1 MSRTLR
7 RPMFR
12 GGRVSAYGT
21 GIASG
26 LANGGRVGFRTGGS
40 YLSANQ
46 GMVLGSDLMNFVNQN
61 PKYGSLQFADAL
73 NKNQLYSKPTG
84 SYEIG
89 RGGPK
94 IENTPEFLKLWQNYM
109 DPETS
114 LINPDEIDVETGE
127 VTGSVSGD
135 AISGSEGEI
144 STTSSVNNSP
154 TVAENEPGKVIN
166 IPGLDDDDPTVVEE
180 SDLASMVSRYE
191 DLLGRKEAKGKD
203 ISDML
208 LRFAGAEG
216 DTTME
221 KFQKFAAK
229 EADIPSRTEKI
240 KQAASMLGIKYEQ
253 AKDIAAITALGKR
266 FSPGI
271 TEKTA
276 KYIKSLPKGSAE
288 HATALAQIKWPSTL
302 DRKITEAQM
311 SGDVTLDDIN
321 VWAGV
326 YIDNYKGKLTADSIS
341 GVFLNTGNGTL
352 IWVDEKGDITNTK
365 QLNVK

>member
-1 MSRTLR
+1 MSKTLR

-26 LANGGRVGFRTGGS
+26 LADGGRVGFRTGGS

-61 PKYGSLQFADAL
+61 PKYGSLQFADTL

-114 LINPDEIDVETGE
+114 LIDPDQIDVETGE

-144 STTSSVNNSP
+144 STTSVDDSAA
-154 TVAENEPGKVIN
+154 VADEEPGKIKK
-166 IPGLDDDDPTVVEE
+166 ISGIDDDDPTVVEE

-191 DLLGRKEAKGKD
+191 DLLGGKKAKGKD

-208 LRFAGAEG
+208 LRFAGSEG

-302 DRKITEAQM
+302 DRKIAEAQM

-326 YIDNYKGKLTADSIS
+326 YIDNYKGKLTEDSVN
-341 GVFLNTGNGTL
+341 GVFLNTGDSTL
-352 IWVDEKGDITNTK
+352 IWVDENGVIGNKK